1 MTPLEFAE
9 AFDLPLD
16 AVLAWEAYGTVVD
29 LTAIAYLRVIEQDPE
44 GVKAALAKSYQKTR

>member
-16 AVLAWEAYGTVVD
+16 AVLTWEAYGTVID
-29 LTAIAYLRVIEQDPE
+29 LTAMAYLRVIEQDPE
-44 GVKAALAKSYQKTR
+44 GVRAALARSR